1 MNIRA
6 WLSKRSSRKRDQKYK
21 PLTDDFDKVVAGL
34 SQGDIALDCGANV
47 GLFTT
52 RMAQSGAT
60 VYAFEPN
67 PDAYRKLAEVT
78 ASYPNV
84 LLYQAAVTT
93 KLGEVELYL
102 HKYADDDPEYWSSG
116 SSLLAEKS
124 NVRKDNALKVE
135 GIHLAAF
142 IKDLGQPVKLM
153 KMDIEGAEVDV
164 LNQLLDEGL
173 HESIEQAF
181 VEVHDRRIKSL
192 AKPTQRL
199 RERLQALGVSHF
211 RLDWR

>member
-34 SQGDIALDCGANV
+34 SKGDIALDCGANV

-84 LLYQAAVTT
+84 LLHQAAVTT

-142 IKDLGQPVKLM
+142 IKELGQPVKLM

-173 HESIEQAF
+173 HELIEQAF

>member
-1 MNIRA
+1 
-6 WLSKRSSRKRDQKYK
+6 
-21 PLTDDFDKVVAGL
+21 
-34 SQGDIALDCGANV
+34 
-47 GLFTT
+47 
-52 RMAQSGAT
+52 
-60 VYAFEPN
+60 
-67 PDAYRKLAEVT
+67 LAEVT

>member
-6 WLSKRSSRKRDQKYK
+6 WLSKRSSRKRDRKYK
-21 PLTDDFDKVVAGL
+21 PLTDDFDKVIAGL
-34 SQGDIALDCGANV
+34 SEGDIALDCGANL

-52 RMAQSGAT
+52 RMAESGAT
-60 VYAFEPN
+60 VHAFEPN
-67 PDAYRKLAEVT
+67 PDAYKKLAEVT
-78 ASYPNV
+78 TNYSNV
-84 LLYQAAVTT
+84 KLHQAAVTT
-93 KLGEVELYL
+93 EPGDVKLYL

-124 NVRKDNALKVE
+124 NVREDNAVTVE

-142 IKDLGQPVKLM
+142 IKQLGKPVKLL
-153 KMDIEGAEVDV
+153 KMDIEGAEVGI

-192 AKPTQRL
+192 VEPTQQL
-199 RERLQALGVSHF
+199 RERLQSLGASHF

>member
-1 MNIRA
+1 
-6 WLSKRSSRKRDQKYK
+6 
-21 PLTDDFDKVVAGL
+21 
-34 SQGDIALDCGANV
+34 
-47 GLFTT
+47 
-52 RMAQSGAT
+52 
-60 VYAFEPN
+60 
-67 PDAYRKLAEVT
+67 
-78 ASYPNV
+78 
-84 LLYQAAVTT
+84 VTT

>member
-1 MNIRA
+1 
-6 WLSKRSSRKRDQKYK
+6 
-21 PLTDDFDKVVAGL
+21 
-34 SQGDIALDCGANV
+34 
-47 GLFTT
+47 
-52 RMAQSGAT
+52 
-60 VYAFEPN
+60 
-67 PDAYRKLAEVT
+67 
-78 ASYPNV
+78 
-84 LLYQAAVTT
+84 
-93 KLGEVELYL
+93 
-102 HKYADDDPEYWSSG
+102 
-116 SSLLAEKS
+116 
-124 NVRKDNALKVE
+124 
-135 GIHLAAF
+135 
-142 IKDLGQPVKLM
+142 M

>member
-78 ASYPNV
+78 ASYPNI

-142 IKDLGQPVKLM
+142 IKELGQPVKLM

>member
-142 IKDLGQPVKLM
+142 IKELGQPVKFM

>member
-84 LLYQAAVTT
+84 LLHQAAVTT

-142 IKDLGQPVKLM
+142 IKELGQPVKLM

>member
-6 WLSKRSSRKRDQKYK
+6 WLSKRSSRKRDRKYK
-21 PLTDDFDKVVAGL
+21 PLNDDFDNAVAAL
-34 SQGDIALDCGANV
+34 AEGDIALDCGANL
-47 GLFTT
+47 GLYTL
-52 RMAQSGAT
+52 RLAESGAT
-60 VYAFEPN
+60 VHAFEPN

-78 ASYPNV
+78 AAYPNV
-84 LLYQAAVTT
+84 ILHQAAVTT
-93 KLGEVELYL
+93 EPGDVQLYL

-124 NVRKDNALKVE
+124 NVREDHAVTVKGV
-135 GIHLAAF
+135 HLAAF
-142 IKDLGQPVKLM
+142 IKDLGKPVKLL
-153 KMDIEGAEVDV
+153 KMDIEGAEVGV

-173 HESIEQAF
+173 HTVIEQAF

-192 AKPTQRL
+192 AKPTREL
-199 RERLQALGVSHF
+199 RERLQSLGASQF

>member
-34 SQGDIALDCGANV
+34 SQGDIAIDCGANV

-84 LLYQAAVTT
+84 LLHQAAVTT

-142 IKDLGQPVKLM
+142 IKELGQPVKLM

>member
-34 SQGDIALDCGANV
+34 SKGDIALDCGANV

>member
-84 LLYQAAVTT
+84 LLHQAAVTT

>member
-34 SQGDIALDCGANV
+34 SPGDIALDCGANV

-84 LLYQAAVTT
+84 LLHQAAVTT
-93 KLGEVELYL
+93 KPGEVELYL
-102 HKYADDDPEYWSSG
+102 HKYADDDPQYWSSG

-142 IKDLGQPVKLM
+142 IKGLGQPVKLM
-153 KMDIEGAEVDV
+153 KMDIEGAEVGV

-192 AKPTQRL
+192 AKPTQQL
-199 RERLQALGVSHF
+199 RERLQAVGASHF